1 MKNSQTNSMM
11 SALQKD
17 QLITKVYTDA
27 DLSRIL
33 GTIEAY
39 VKGRKVTL
47 NWVYNSIIKG
57 HDLED
62 AKRILIAFEDH
73 LISINPQRFIDV
85 KERLFS

>member
-1 MKNSQTNSMM
+1 M
-11 SALQKD
+11 SAQQKD
-17 QLITKVYTDA
+17 QFITRAYTDA
-27 DLSRIL
+27 DLSKIL

-39 VKGRKVTL
+39 VKGKKVTL

-57 HDLED
+57 HDLDD

-85 KERLFS
+85 KERLFA

>member
-1 MKNSQTNSMM
+1 MM
-11 SALQKD
+11 SAQQKD
-17 QLITKVYTDA
+17 QFVTRVYTDA

-39 VKGRKVTL
+39 VKGKKVSL

-73 LISINPQRFIDV
+73 LISMNPQRFIEV
-85 KERLFS
+85 KERLFA

>member
-1 MKNSQTNSMM
+1 MM
-11 SALQKD
+11 SAQQQKD
-17 QLITKVYTDA
+17 QFITRAYTDA

-39 VKGRKVTL
+39 VKGKKVTL

-57 HDLED
+57 HDLDD

-85 KERLFS
+85 KERLFA

>member
-1 MKNSQTNSMM
+1 MM
-11 SALQKD
+11 SVQQKD
-17 QLITKVYTDA
+17 QFITRVYTDA

-33 GTIEAY
+33 GTIESY
-39 VKGRKVTL
+39 VKGKKVTL

-57 HDLED
+57 HDLDD

-85 KERLFS
+85 KERLFA

>member
-1 MKNSQTNSMM
+1 MM
-11 SALQKD
+11 SAQQKD
-17 QLITKVYTDA
+17 QFITRAYTDA
-27 DLSRIL
+27 DLSKIL

-39 VKGRKVTL
+39 VKGKKVTL

-57 HDLED
+57 HDLDD

-85 KERLFS
+85 KERLFA

>member
-1 MKNSQTNSMM
+1 M
-11 SALQKD
+11 SVQQKD
-17 QLITKVYTDA
+17 QFITRVYTDA

-33 GTIEAY
+33 GTIESY
-39 VKGRKVTL
+39 VKGKKVTL

-73 LISINPQRFIDV
+73 LISMNQQRFIEV
-85 KERLFS
+85 KERLFA

>member
-1 MKNSQTNSMM
+1 MM
-11 SALQKD
+11 STQQKD
-17 QLITKVYTDA
+17 QFITRVYTDA

-47 NWVYNSIIKG
+47 NWVYNSIIRG

-62 AKRILIAFEDH
+62 AKRILISFEDQ
-73 LISINPQRFIDV
+73 LISINPQRFIEV
-85 KERLFS
+85 KERLFA